1 MTLTC
6 FELKRFIK
14 NPKNKICLA
23 ILVLFFLVLFGFNQL
38 SVNQQFK
45 TMTLASTTTNLQQTK
60 QSVAAIKTQVT
71 SAPEDTMLAKQ
82 LILSQEQEK
91 MLSEQLKALTA
102 DDLDRFATLAY
113 EADLAA
119 LKSGDMAGSDDDQ
132 NRLNSSNYYLAVKA
146 VGGKMGL
153 MANDAA
159 DASFKT
165 GSAILHWLSAT
176 TLLVLITV
184 LISDVVSADI
194 ESSQIR
200 FYQLIGG
207 RKFRQLVLKLLL
219 PIGVVGVV
227 TVLTFAGIYL
237 ISGLLIG
244 FGTWHYP
251 YSLTDGRIFPIWQL
265 SLKSLGLFLVSLL
278 FIGSMGQLLSLI
290 FKKSLVVIGLIVVCL
305 TGFLTLEREVWF
317 QPFKKFIPFEYLGY
331 GRLINDIKILPD
343 HFLLIGVVY
352 LVGLSLI
359 FLSIS
364 AYLYHQYYYRKVG
377 KL

>member
-60 QSVAAIKTQVT
+60 QSVTAIKTQVA

>member
-1 MTLTC
+1 MTLTY

-14 NPKNKICLA
+14 NPINKICLA

-60 QSVAAIKTQVT
+60 QSVAAIKTQVA

-184 LISDVVSADI
+184 LISDVVSSDI

-237 ISGLLIG
+237 ISGLLNG

-251 YSLTDGRIFPIWQL
+251 YSLSDGSIFPIWQL

-278 FIGSMGQLLSLI
+278 FIGSLGQLLSLI

>member
-60 QSVAAIKTQVT
+60 QSVAAIKTQVA

-278 FIGSMGQLLSLI
+278 FIGSLGQLLSLI

>member
-1 MTLTC
+1 MTLTY

-60 QSVAAIKTQVT
+60 QSVAAIKTQVA

>member
-1 MTLTC
+1 M
-6 FELKRFIK
+6 
-14 NPKNKICLA
+14 A

-38 SVNQQFK
+38 LVNQQSK
-45 TMTLASTTTNLQQTK
+45 TRTLAATTTNLQQS
-60 QSVAAIKTQVT
+60 QHSVAAIKTLVA

-82 LILSQEQEK
+82 LILAQADEK
-91 MLSEQLKALTA
+91 MFSEQLKALTA

-113 EADLAA
+113 KADLAA
-119 LKSGDMAGSDDDQ
+119 IKSGDIAGSDDDQ
-132 NRLNSSNYYLAVKA
+132 YRLNSSNYYLAVKA

-176 TLLVLITV
+176 TLFVLITV

-207 RKFRQLVLKLLL
+207 RKFRQLVLKLLI

-227 TVLTFAGIYL
+227 TVLTFVGIYL
-237 ISGLLIG
+237 ISGLLNG
-244 FGTWHYP
+244 FGTWRYP
-251 YSLTDGRIFPIWQL
+251 YLLSDGSIFPIWQL

-278 FIGSMGQLLSLI
+278 FIGSLGQLLSLI

-305 TGFLTLEREVWF
+305 TGFLTLEKEVWF

-331 GRLINDIKILPD
+331 GRLTNDVKILPD

>member
-1 MTLTC
+1 M
-6 FELKRFIK
+6 
-14 NPKNKICLA
+14 
-23 ILVLFFLVLFGFNQL
+23 
-38 SVNQQFK
+38 
-45 TMTLASTTTNLQQTK
+45 
-60 QSVAAIKTQVT
+60 
-71 SAPEDTMLAKQ
+71 
-82 LILSQEQEK
+82 
-91 MLSEQLKALTA
+91 
-102 DDLDRFATLAY
+102 
-113 EADLAA
+113 
-119 LKSGDMAGSDDDQ
+119 
-132 NRLNSSNYYLAVKA
+132 
-146 VGGKMGL
+146 
-153 MANDAA
+153 
-159 DASFKT
+159 
-165 GSAILHWLSAT
+165 
-176 TLLVLITV
+176 
-184 LISDVVSADI
+184 
-194 ESSQIR
+194 
-200 FYQLIGG
+200 
-207 RKFRQLVLKLLL
+207 
-219 PIGVVGVV
+219 V

-251 YSLTDGRIFPIWQL
+251 YSLTNGRIFPIWQL

>member
-60 QSVAAIKTQVT
+60 QSVAAIKTQVA

-343 HFLLIGVVY
+343 HFLLIGVDY

>member
-60 QSVAAIKTQVT
+60 QSVAAIKTQVA

-244 FGTWHYP
+244 FGTWQYP

-331 GRLINDIKILPD
+331 GRLINDIKLLPD

>member
-60 QSVAAIKTQVT
+60 QSVAAIKTQVA

>member
-1 MTLTC
+1 MTLTY

-60 QSVAAIKTQVT
+60 QSVAAIKTQVA

-119 LKSGDMAGSDDDQ
+119 LKSGDMAGSEDDQ

-184 LISDVVSADI
+184 LISDVVSSDI

-237 ISGLLIG
+237 ISGLLNG

-251 YSLTDGRIFPIWQL
+251 YSLSDGSIFSIWQL

-278 FIGSMGQLLSLI
+278 FIGSLGQLLSLI

-305 TGFLTLEREVWF
+305 TGFLTLEKEVWF

-352 LVGLSLI
+352 LAGLSLI

>member
-1 MTLTC
+1 M
-6 FELKRFIK
+6 
-14 NPKNKICLA
+14 A

-60 QSVAAIKTQVT
+60 QSVAAIKTQVA

-184 LISDVVSADI
+184 LISDVVSSDI

-237 ISGLLIG
+237 ISGLLNG

-251 YSLTDGRIFPIWQL
+251 YSLSDGSIFPIWQL

-278 FIGSMGQLLSLI
+278 FIGSLGQLLSLI

>member
-60 QSVAAIKTQVT
+60 QSVAAIKTQVA

-251 YSLTDGRIFPIWQL
+251 YSLTDGRIFPIWHL
-265 SLKSLGLFLVSLL
+265 SFKSLGLFLVSLL

>member
-45 TMTLASTTTNLQQTK
+45 TMTLATTTTNLQQTK
-60 QSVAAIKTQVT
+60 QSVAAIKTQVA

-227 TVLTFAGIYL
+227 TVLTFVGIDL
-237 ISGLLIG
+237 ISGLLNG
-244 FGTWHYP
+244 FGTWRYP
-251 YSLTDGRIFPIWQL
+251 YLLSDGSIFPIWQL

-278 FIGSMGQLLSLI
+278 FIGSLGQLLSLI

-331 GRLINDIKILPD
+331 GHLINDIKLLPD

>member
-60 QSVAAIKTQVT
+60 QSVAAIKTQVA

-237 ISGLLIG
+237 ISGLLNG

-251 YSLTDGRIFPIWQL
+251 YSLSDGSIFPIWQL

>member
-60 QSVAAIKTQVT
+60 QSVAAIKTQVA

-331 GRLINDIKILPD
+331 GRLINDIKLLPD

>member
-60 QSVAAIKTQVT
+60 QSVAAIKTQVA

-184 LISDVVSADI
+184 LISDVVSSDI

-237 ISGLLIG
+237 ISGLLNG

-251 YSLTDGRIFPIWQL
+251 YSLSDGSIFPIWQL

-278 FIGSMGQLLSLI
+278 FIGSLGQLLSLI

>member
-60 QSVAAIKTQVT
+60 QSVAAIKTQVA

-251 YSLTDGRIFPIWQL
+251 YSLSDGSIFPIWQL

-278 FIGSMGQLLSLI
+278 FIGSLGQLLSLI

-331 GRLINDIKILPD
+331 GRLINDIKLLPD

>member
-1 MTLTC
+1 MTLTY

-60 QSVAAIKTQVT
+60 QSVAAIKTQVA

-184 LISDVVSADI
+184 LISDVVSSDI

-237 ISGLLIG
+237 ISGLLNG

-251 YSLTDGRIFPIWQL
+251 YSLSDGSIFPIWQL

>member
-60 QSVAAIKTQVT
+60 QSVAAIKTQVA

-244 FGTWHYP
+244 FGTWQYP

>member
-1 MTLTC
+1 MTLTY

-45 TMTLASTTTNLQQTK
+45 TITLTATTTNLQHSQN
-60 QSVAAIKTQVT
+60 SVAAIKTQVA

-82 LILSQEQEK
+82 LILAQADEK
-91 MLSEQLKALTA
+91 MFSEQLKALTA
-102 DDLDRFATLAY
+102 DDLDRFATLAH

-119 LKSGDMAGSDDDQ
+119 IKSGDMAGSDDVQ

-184 LISDVVSADI
+184 LISDVVSSDI

-207 RKFRQLVLKLLL
+207 RKFRQLVLKLLI

-227 TVLTFAGIYL
+227 TLLTFVGIYL
-237 ISGLLIG
+237 ISGLLNG
-244 FGTWHYP
+244 FGTWRYP
-251 YSLTDGRIFPIWQL
+251 YLLSDGRIFPIWQL

-278 FIGSMGQLLSLI
+278 FIGSLGQLLSLI

-305 TGFLTLEREVWF
+305 TGFLTLEKEVWF

>member
-1 MTLTC
+1 MTLTY

-45 TMTLASTTTNLQQTK
+45 TITLTATTTNLQHSQN
-60 QSVAAIKTQVT
+60 SVAAIKTQVA

-82 LILSQEQEK
+82 LILAQADEK
-91 MLSEQLKALTA
+91 MFSEQLKALTA
-102 DDLDRFATLAY
+102 DDLDRFATLAH

-119 LKSGDMAGSDDDQ
+119 IKSGDMAGSDDVQ

-207 RKFRQLVLKLLL
+207 RKFRQLVLKLLI

-227 TVLTFAGIYL
+227 TLLTFVGIYL
-237 ISGLLIG
+237 ISGLLNG
-244 FGTWHYP
+244 FGTWRYP
-251 YSLTDGRIFPIWQL
+251 YLLSDGRIFPIWQL

-278 FIGSMGQLLSLI
+278 FIGSLGQLLSLI

-305 TGFLTLEREVWF
+305 TGFLTLEKEVWF

>member
-60 QSVAAIKTQVT
+60 QSVAAIKTQVA

-184 LISDVVSADI
+184 LISDVVSSDI

>member
-14 NPKNKICLA
+14 NPKNEICLA

-60 QSVAAIKTQVT
+60 QSVAAIKTQVA

>member
-1 MTLTC
+1 MTLTY

-45 TMTLASTTTNLQQTK
+45 TITLTATTTNLQHSQN
-60 QSVAAIKTQVT
+60 SVAAIKTQVA

-102 DDLDRFATLAY
+102 DDLDRFATLAH

-119 LKSGDMAGSDDDQ
+119 IKSGDMAGSDDVQ

-184 LISDVVSADI
+184 LISDVVSSDI

-251 YSLTDGRIFPIWQL
+251 YSLSDGSIFPIWQL

-278 FIGSMGQLLSLI
+278 FIGSLGQLLSLI

>member
-1 MTLTC
+1 MTLTY

-60 QSVAAIKTQVT
+60 QSVAAIKTQVA

-244 FGTWHYP
+244 FGTWQYP

-278 FIGSMGQLLSLI
+278 FIGSLGQLLSLI

-331 GRLINDIKILPD
+331 GRLINDIKLLPD

-364 AYLYHQYYYRKVG
+364 ACLYHQYYYRKVG

>member
-60 QSVAAIKTQVT
+60 QSVAAIKTQVA

-331 GRLINDIKILPD
+331 CRLINDIKILPD

>member
-1 MTLTC
+1 MTLTY

-60 QSVAAIKTQVT
+60 QSVAAIKTQVA

-184 LISDVVSADI
+184 LISDVVSSDI

-237 ISGLLIG
+237 ISGLLNG

-251 YSLTDGRIFPIWQL
+251 YSLSDGSIFSIWQL

-278 FIGSMGQLLSLI
+278 FIGSLGQLLSLI

-352 LVGLSLI
+352 LAGLSLI

>member
-60 QSVAAIKTQVT
+60 QSVAAIKTQVA

-244 FGTWHYP
+244 YGTWHYP

>member
-1 MTLTC
+1 MTLTY

-60 QSVAAIKTQVT
+60 QSVAAIKTQVA

-184 LISDVVSADI
+184 LISDVVSSDI

-244 FGTWHYP
+244 FGTWQYP

-278 FIGSMGQLLSLI
+278 FIGSLGQLLSLI

-331 GRLINDIKILPD
+331 GRLINDIKLLPD

-364 AYLYHQYYYRKVG
+364 ACLYHQYYYRKVG

>member
-1 MTLTC
+1 MTLTY

-60 QSVAAIKTQVT
+60 QSVAAIKTQVA

-184 LISDVVSADI
+184 LISDVVSSDI

-244 FGTWHYP
+244 FGTWQYP

-278 FIGSMGQLLSLI
+278 FIGSLGQLLSLI

-305 TGFLTLEREVWF
+305 TGFLTLEKEVWF

-331 GRLINDIKILPD
+331 GRLINDIKLLPD

-364 AYLYHQYYYRKVG
+364 ACLYHQYYYRKVG

>member
-1 MTLTC
+1 MTLTY

-60 QSVAAIKTQVT
+60 QSVAAIKTQVA

-184 LISDVVSADI
+184 LISDVVSSDI

-237 ISGLLIG
+237 ISGLLNG

-251 YSLTDGRIFPIWQL
+251 YSLSDGSIFSIWQL

-278 FIGSMGQLLSLI
+278 FIGSLGQLLSLI

>member
-1 MTLTC
+1 MTLTY

-60 QSVAAIKTQVT
+60 QSVAAIKTQVA

-184 LISDVVSADI
+184 LISDVVSSDI

-244 FGTWHYP
+244 FGTWQYP

-331 GRLINDIKILPD
+331 GRLINDIKLLPD

-364 AYLYHQYYYRKVG
+364 ACLYHQYYYRKVG

>member
-1 MTLTC
+1 MTLTY

-60 QSVAAIKTQVT
+60 QSVAAIKTQVA

-184 LISDVVSADI
+184 LISDVVSSDI

-237 ISGLLIG
+237 ISGLLNG

-251 YSLTDGRIFPIWQL
+251 YSLSDGSIFPIWQL

-278 FIGSMGQLLSLI
+278 FIGSLGQLLSLI

>member
-1 MTLTC
+1 MTLTY

-60 QSVAAIKTQVT
+60 QSVAAIKTQVA

-184 LISDVVSADI
+184 LISDVVSSDI

-244 FGTWHYP
+244 FGTWQYP

-278 FIGSMGQLLSLI
+278 FIGSLGQLLSLI

-364 AYLYHQYYYRKVG
+364 ACLYHQYYYRKVG

>member
-1 MTLTC
+1 MTLTY

-60 QSVAAIKTQVT
+60 QSVAAIKTQVA

-184 LISDVVSADI
+184 LISDVVSSDI